1 MTTRT
6 RYRAFGR
13 VLESELRLGELH
25 EIPLDARAPEWR
37 LLLADGSPPEV
48 PGATLIGTE
57 DIAYGATV
65 SLLLLRPGEYRLVY
79 SDTGTFDLSASTGE
93 IRWWRSPTCD
103 DDLAAM
109 DILGRVLATML
120 HAEGAVTLHASAVAV
135 DGAAIGFMAPKVHG
149 KSTLAAAM
157 TYVGA
162 HLVSDDALAIL
173 PGAPVRCV
181 PGVPSVRLREESAA
195 HFPRTKG
202 VQAPDLPR
210 WRVIDMLPGD
220 QVALQPMPLAALYV
234 LSSRPAD
241 EVTEPVRRVPM
252 GAIDAIV
259 ALSRFAKMGAL
270 LGDREGQHHV
280 ARVVDVVSTVPVYTL
295 EIVRDLQQL
304 EQVSATIAGWHR
316 GASGTDA

>member
-79 SDTGTFDLSASTGE
+79 SDTGTLTCRRHWE

-120 HAEGAVTLHASAVAV
+120 HAEG
-135 DGAAIGFMAPKVHG
+135 
-149 KSTLAAAM
+149 
-157 TYVGA
+157 
-162 HLVSDDALAIL
+162 
-173 PGAPVRCV
+173 R
-181 PGVPSVRLREESAA
+181 
-195 HFPRTKG
+195 
-202 VQAPDLPR
+202 
-210 WRVIDMLPGD
+210 
-220 QVALQPMPLAALYV
+220 
-234 LSSRPAD
+234 
-241 EVTEPVRRVPM
+241 
-252 GAIDAIV
+252 
-259 ALSRFAKMGAL
+259 
-270 LGDREGQHHV
+270 
-280 ARVVDVVSTVPVYTL
+280 
-295 EIVRDLQQL
+295 
-304 EQVSATIAGWHR
+304 
-316 GASGTDA
+316 